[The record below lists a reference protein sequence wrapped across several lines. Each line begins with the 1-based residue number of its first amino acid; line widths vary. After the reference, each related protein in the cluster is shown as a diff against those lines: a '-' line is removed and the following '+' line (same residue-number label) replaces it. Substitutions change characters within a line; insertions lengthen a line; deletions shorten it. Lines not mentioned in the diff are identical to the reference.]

1 MKWFCFSWKTRIF
14 HTWRWVLSL
23 LSCTGVWD
31 RLGSYYGLTCPLKC
45 DRGKQLI
52 FLKLLHSLYLPQRA
66 SVRNSWNN
74 VWCVAQRF
82 ENQPINSRYSSKHVA
97 LGLNTFFSTP
107 CTHFWSKSLWTVQ
120 NLLLFFGHSLCWW
133 KSVVSTLTKAPGLQG
148 LLLDDWIVS
157 RVNCSLEGERFTI
170 LQNIQ
175 NATNLENCFQRQ
187 ILFITYGA
195 LLFVDVFS

>member
-97 LGLNTFFSTP
+97 LGLNTFFFHP
-107 CTHFWSKSLWTVQ
+107 L
-120 NLLLFFGHSLCWW
+120 HSLLEQ
-133 KSVVSTLTKAPGLQG
+133 KSMNCAKFVVIL
-148 LLLDDWIVS
+148 W
-157 RVNCSLEGERFTI
+157 SL
-170 LQNIQ
+170 
-175 NATNLENCFQRQ
+175 
-187 ILFITYGA
+187 A
-195 LLFVDVFS
+195 LLMKICSIHIDQSTWLARFALGWLNC

>member
-82 ENQPINSRYSSKHVA
+82 ADQPINSRYSSKKKKKI
-97 LGLNTFFSTP
+97 LLNKLIKISAVLDVNWY
-107 CTHFWSKSLWTVQ
+107 THLWLQIFVRKA
-120 NLLLFFGHSLCWW
+120 LFFI
-133 KSVVSTLTKAPGLQG
+133 
-148 LLLDDWIVS
+148 LLIS
-157 RVNCSLEGERFTI
+157 
-170 LQNIQ
+170 
-175 NATNLENCFQRQ
+175 
-187 ILFITYGA
+187 
-195 LLFVDVFS
+195 